1 MTETFDLDEQ
11 KANAQKYRKELQALA
26 RGVKLSDEAENVLR
40 ILLRFCD
47 RENSYPP
54 SFETE
59 HVELMQDLLVLLNHR
74 RTQRKRFKQ
83 LEYVANR
90 ELLIP
95 EAEAIAYMRMREEAY
110 PDSVEEYNNKFNL
123 YFHTTMSKLA
133 FERLGVKDSN
143 TI

>member
-1 MTETFDLDEQ
+1 MSDY
-11 KANAQKYRKELQALA
+11 KKELQALA
-26 RGVKLSDEAENVLR
+26 RGVKLSDDAEKALR

-47 RENSYPP
+47 REGNYPS
-54 SFETE
+54 SFGTE
-59 HVELMQDLLVLLNHR
+59 QVELIQDLLVLLSHR
-74 RTQRKRFKQ
+74 NTQRKRLKQ
-83 LEYVANR
+83 LDYVKNR

-95 EAEAIAYMRMREEAY
+95 EAEAIAYMRMREESY

-133 FERLGVKDSN
+133 FERLGVTDSN